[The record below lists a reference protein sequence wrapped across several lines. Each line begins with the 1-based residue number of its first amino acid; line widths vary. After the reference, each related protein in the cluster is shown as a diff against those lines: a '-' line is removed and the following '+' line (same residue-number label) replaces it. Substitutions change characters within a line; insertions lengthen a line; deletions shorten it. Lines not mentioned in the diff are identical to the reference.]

1 MTNTVSKPTIWITG
15 GGGFV
20 GRRLIQHFSS
30 LDYEVTSLSRRSS
43 LFAHHSVTIDL
54 AASGAVEELQELSR
68 SRGRPD
74 VIIHAASKQ
83 PGTGGLSEFLRSN
96 VQTTANLLDAIKQT
110 PPLQVIYTSTQ
121 SVYQRPRRLPVKE
134 TDAAGGTLPY
144 GATKRWAEQFMESFQ
159 EFSKVVVFRLPS
171 LYGAGQSDSFI
182 DGLAQSALRGE
193 SIELFSRGDLVRDTL
208 HVNDVVKGIAACVD
222 QQPKNAFSVMNLGCG
237 RPIKTFE
244 YAKALVA
251 ALGSDSEIIPVERQ
265 SSYFDLY
272 ADIEIA
278 RRQIGFEPMP
288 LDQSMK
294 VYADEL
300 RA

>member
-1 MTNTVSKPTIWITG
+1 MTNVVSKPTIWITG

-20 GRRLIQHFSS
+20 GGRLIQHFSS
-30 LDYEVTSLSRRSS
+30 LGHEVTSLSRRSS
-43 LFAHHSVTIDL
+43 SLAHHSLKVDL
-54 AASGAVEELQELSR
+54 AASDACEKLQELSR

-144 GATKRWAEQFMESFQ
+144 GATKRWAEQFVESFQ
-159 EFSKVVVFRLPS
+159 EYSKVIVLRLPS

-182 DGLAQSALRGE
+182 DGLAQSAIRGE
-193 SIELFSRGDLVRDTL
+193 SLELFSGGELVRDAL

-222 QQPKNAFSVMNLGCG
+222 QQPKRAFSVMNLGCG
-237 RPIKTFE
+237 RPIKTLE

-251 ALGSDSEIIPVERQ
+251 ALGNDSKIIPVERP
-265 SSYFDLY
+265 SSHFDLY
-272 ADIEIA
+272 ADIETA

-288 LDQSMK
+288 LEQSMK